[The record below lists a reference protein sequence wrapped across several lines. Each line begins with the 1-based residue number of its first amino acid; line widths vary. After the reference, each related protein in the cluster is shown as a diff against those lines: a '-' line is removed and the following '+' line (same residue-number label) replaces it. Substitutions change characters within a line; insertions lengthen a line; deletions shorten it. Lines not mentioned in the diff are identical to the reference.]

1 MITIAKGRLQS
12 ALSKYSILATK
23 YYFIHLPAFKPLM
36 SKKYSLNTAT
46 AVVIANMIGTGVFG
60 SLGFQLLGIHDLAS
74 IIILWTLGGAIAL
87 CGAFAYSEL
96 GAALPQSGGEYH
108 FLSEIFHPSLGF
120 LSGWVSAII
129 GFSAPIAMAAYLLG
143 SYFGNVIPGYDARI
157 TGAAV
162 IVFITIVQSIDY
174 RIGGGFQSVATG
186 LKILLILLF
195 IICGFV
201 FVNPQPVSFVPSH
214 VTVVSVFSGAFAASL
229 VFVNFAYSGWNAA
242 SYIAGEIRQPTRNIP
257 LSIITGTAIVT
268 FLYVMLNF
276 IFLYVAPAGEMT
288 GVADVAFIPAKHIFG
303 ENGGR
308 VISLI
313 ISMLL
318 ISTISSMIIAGPRVV
333 HRMGED
339 FSIFQIVSHRNKHGI
354 PVIAIWFQSI
364 LALIILFTSSFETI
378 LGYTTFVLTLFATL
392 TVLGVLV
399 LRLKRPKLAR
409 PYKTFGYPLTPLFFI
424 AANIWFMY
432 FWVTTPNH
440 LTPTFIGLGV
450 VALGLLVYFAASYFS
465 VTKVKHH

>member
-1 MITIAKGRLQS
+1 
-12 ALSKYSILATK
+12 
-23 YYFIHLPAFKPLM
+23 M

-60 SLGFQLLGIHDLAS
+60 SLGFQLLGIHDFAS
-74 IIILWTLGGAIAL
+74 IIILWALGGVIAL

-108 FLSEIFHPSLGF
+108 FLSEIFHPSVGF

-129 GFSAPIAMAAYLLG
+129 GFSAPIAMAAFLLG
-143 SYFGNVIPGYDARI
+143 SYFSNVIPGYDARI
-157 TGAAV
+157 IGAAV
-162 IVFITIVQSIDY
+162 IIFITLVQSIDY

-186 LKILLILLF
+186 LKIVLILLF

-201 FVNPQPVSFVPSH
+201 FVSPQPVSFVPNH
-214 VTVVSVFSGAFAASL
+214 ATVISVFSGAFASSL
-229 VFVNFAYSGWNAA
+229 VFVNFAYSGWNAS
-242 SYIAGEIRQPTRNIP
+242 SYIAGEIKTPEKNIP
-257 LSIITGTAIVT
+257 LSIIAGTAIVT
-268 FLYVMLNF
+268 VLYVLLNF
-276 IFLYVAPAGEMT
+276 IFLYAAPATEMT
-288 GVADVAFIPAKHIFG
+288 GVAD
-303 ENGGR
+303 

-333 HRMGED
+333 QRMGHD
-339 FSIFQIVSHRNKHGI
+339 FSVFNIVSHRNKHGI
-354 PVIAIWFQSI
+354 PVTAIWFQSAIALVI
-364 LALIILFTSSFETI
+364 LYTASFETI

-392 TVLGVLV
+392 TVAGVIV
-399 LRLKRPKLAR
+399 LRIKKPKMSR

-432 FWVTTPNH
+432 FWITSPNH
-440 LTPTFIGLGV
+440 VTPTLIGLGV
-450 VALGLLVYFAASYFS
+450 VALGLVVYFAARYFS
-465 VTKVKHH
+465 VERVAGGDAKPRK

>member
-1 MITIAKGRLQS
+1 
-12 ALSKYSILATK
+12 
-23 YYFIHLPAFKPLM
+23 M

-74 IIILWTLGGAIAL
+74 IIILWALGGAIAL

-108 FLSEIFHPSLGF
+108 FLSEIFHPSVGF

-143 SYFGNVIPGYDARI
+143 SYFSNVIPGYDAKI
-157 TGAAV
+157 IGAIV

-186 LKILLILLF
+186 LKIVLILLF

-201 FVNPQPVSFVPSH
+201 FVHPQQGVSFAVGH
-214 VTVVSVFSGAFAASL
+214 NTVLSVFSGAFAASL
-229 VFVNFAYSGWNAA
+229 VYVNFAYSGWNAA
-242 SYIAGEIRQPTRNIP
+242 SYIAGEIKQPTRNIP
-257 LSIITGTAIVT
+257 LSIITGTAVVT
-268 FLYVMLNF
+268 VLYVMLNF
-276 IFLYVAPAGEMT
+276 IFLYVAPVGEMT

-333 HRMGED
+333 HRIGED
-339 FSIFQIVSHRNKHGI
+339 FSIFKIVSHQNQHGI
-354 PVIAIWFQSI
+354 PVVAIWFQSI
-364 LALIILFTSSFETI
+364 IALVILFTSSFKTI

-392 TVLGVLV
+392 TVLGVIV
-399 LRLKRPKLAR
+399 LRLKKPALDR
-409 PYKTFGYPLTPLFFI
+409 PYRTFGYPLTPLFFI

-432 FWVTTPNH
+432 FWITTPEN
-440 LTPTFIGLGV
+440 LKPTLIGLGV
-450 VALGLLVYFAASYFS
+450 VALGLLVYFAARYFS
-465 VTKVKHH
+465 VGKVVEKNK